1 MILHRYI
8 IKNQAKMLLFMTCI
22 ISVLVF
28 TTDFI
33 ETVRVEIAQQHTVFT
48 ILYKS
53 LFKFPYIVLSVYP
66 YIFLGASGIVL
77 WRFIKSNQIT
87 IIKTIG
93 FKDISILK
101 PLVAFG
107 FVIGLLWLA
116 VLQPIAC
123 KMYLKVMNPELIAK
137 MYAADSK
144 MENIWLHQR
153 TEDAE
158 TLIHIDELHSKIAT
172 GISIY
177 SLDKTGILCSKI
189 MAKEAFLSDKGFFLH
204 DGISSDSS
212 NESITKFTEKFFK
225 TNISADHFASEFRQS
240 DFMGI
245 YDLIELLIL
254 RLDANLGY
262 QKLLTQ
268 IHSLLAIVLLT
279 AIMPLFAAVPCMVH
293 SRNYRGI
300 HAFFLLVVGSVFMY
314 FALNVLRMLGLSK
327 THPHVLLVWIPVLLL
342 GFASLCFISIRE
354 RRHAVF
360 S

>member
-1 MILHRYI
+1 
-8 IKNQAKMLLFMTCI
+8 MLLFMTCI
-22 ISVLVF
+22 ISALVF

-87 IIKTIG
+87 ILKTIG

-101 PLVAFG
+101 TLVVFG
-107 FVIGLLWLA
+107 FVVGLLWVA

-137 MYAADSK
+137 MYAADGK
-144 MENIWLHQR
+144 MENIWLHQQA
-153 TEDAE
+153 EDAE
-158 TLIHIDELHSKIAT
+158 TLIHIDEIHSKIAT

-177 SLDKTGILCSKI
+177 SLNKAGILCCKI
-189 MAKEAFLSDKGFFLH
+189 MAKKAFLSDKGFFLH
-204 DGISSDSS
+204 DGVSSDPS
-212 NESITKFTEKFFK
+212 NDSIAKFTEKFFK